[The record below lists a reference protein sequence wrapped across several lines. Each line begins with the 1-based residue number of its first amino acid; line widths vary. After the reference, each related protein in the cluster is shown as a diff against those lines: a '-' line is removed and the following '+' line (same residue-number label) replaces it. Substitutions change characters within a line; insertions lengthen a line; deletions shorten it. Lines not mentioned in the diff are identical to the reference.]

1 MTLPSPARRTAVV
14 AAVTA
19 AALAGALLSGTA
31 ASAAPVTTPAAPAA
45 TTNVTTGGSTT
56 SGLADRHLTPRTAF
70 TMAPDGSSGKTQ
82 GGEGIPNIDSVK
94 KTIAAYYGDPGTG
107 IADKTDSPYI
117 REMRSVIA
125 EQTSTL
131 QQTYDRAVRRGEKPA
146 IVFDADDT
154 TLETYDMEVADM
166 HFVFDPAEQ
175 DVWVQGQRFPA
186 TPSMVGFVDAARK
199 IGFTVFGLTGRND
212 DQKAATLAN
221 LAKVGYS
228 GFTSDRFFT
237 KWTGKGASQQPGYVT
252 CAAAK
257 CTTVEFK
264 ALTRKHIEQ
273 DLGYD
278 IALNVGDQWSDL
290 QGGFADRTLK
300 LPNPTYYLPSADLP
314 GVREPQLAPRS
325 TFRMAADGSSGLTQ
339 GGEGIPNIDSVKSTI
354 ATYYGDPGTGI
365 ADKSDSP
372 YIREM
377 RSVVAR
383 QIPIVAAQ
391 CAIADRRHRNPAVVL
406 DADDT
411 TLWTYDMEVA
421 DMHFV
426 FDPTEQDAWVQDERF
441 PATPSMTNLVSV
453 AQRYG
458 CTVIGLTGR
467 NEAQQAA
474 TIDNLKKVG
483 FPQFAA
489 EQDGNRTYYTKWT
502 GTGTSQ
508 QPSYVHCATAK
519 CSTVEYKSQTRA
531 HIESPSGGGY
541 DVVANFGDQYSD
553 LIGGSA
559 DRSVK
564 LPNPTYYLP

>member
-1 MTLPSPARRTAVV
+1 MTLPSPARRSAAV

-31 ASAAPVTTPAAPAA
+31 ANA
-45 TTNVTTGGSTT
+45 TTTAPTTTSHTASSTT
-56 SGLADRHLTPRTAF
+56 ASSSATSRADRHLTPRTHF
-70 TMAPDGSSGKTQ
+70 TMAPDGSSGKTE

-117 REMRSVIA
+117 REMRSIVA
-125 EQTSTL
+125 KQTRSL
-131 QQTYDRAVRRGEKPA
+131 QKTYDRAVRRHEKPA
-146 IVFDADDT
+146 IVLDTDDT

-166 HFVFDPAEQ
+166 HFVFDPTEQ
-175 DVWVQGQRFPA
+175 DVWVQDQRFPA
-186 TPSMVGFVDAARK
+186 TPSMVGFVAAAQK
-199 IGFTVFGLTGRND
+199 VGFTVFGLTGRND

-228 GFTSDRFFT
+228 GFTDDHFFT
-237 KWTGKGASQQPGYVT
+237 KWTGKGASQQPSYVT
-252 CAAAK
+252 CATAK
-257 CTTVEFK
+257 CTTVEYK

-290 QGGFADRTLK
+290 QGGFADATLK
-300 LPNPTYYLPSADLP
+300 LPNPTYYLPSANLP
-314 GVREPQLAPRS
+314 GVREPKLAPQTR
-325 TFRMAADGSSGLTQ
+325 FRMAADGSSGRTQ
-339 GGEGIPNIDSVKSTI
+339 GGEGIPNIDSVKATI
-354 ATYYGDPGTGI
+354 ATYSGDPGTGI
-365 ADKSDSP
+365 ANKTDSP

-377 RSVVAR
+377 RSIVAR
-383 QIPIVAAQ
+383 QIPQVAAA
-391 CAIADRRHRNPAVVL
+391 CTAADRRHRNPAIVL

-426 FDPTEQDAWVQDERF
+426 FDPAEQDVWVHDERF

-453 AQRYG
+453 AERSG

-467 NEAQQAA
+467 NEAQQTA
-474 TIDNLKKVG
+474 TIDNLHRVG

-489 EQDGNRTYYTKWT
+489 EQDGHRTYFTKWT

-519 CSTVEYKSQTRA
+519 CTTIEYKSQTRA
-531 HIESPSGGGY
+531 FIESRAGGSY
-541 DVVANFGDQYSD
+541 DIVANVGDQYSD